1 MPTLTL
7 QPASGIDT
15 YIEQGNPTT
24 NRGAVTSETVGL
36 LAGNI
41 YRGLIKFDLS
51 SVDPSWI
58 IVSATLNL
66 TWNSES
72 DTADRTFTIHRSLVE
87 WFETGSTWNLRNTSG
102 SVAWIGGAGGASGS
116 DWSSTATDSVVVV
129 NMIEY
134 PFDVTNDV
142 RDFIAGTQ
150 TNHGWW
156 IRGEEAAANSTKS
169 FITSDSGT
177 AADRPELV
185 IEYLDPGV
193 AIVATK
199 DAYINQNTSGNNWGV
214 ATTVNIGEDSGDSDR
229 VGFLQFDLS
238 TIPANATILSATM
251 QLVWD
256 TIQNTSQVMS
266 WHRLLVDWTEG
277 TANGTAGT
285 VNWNNRTSGVPWNTA
300 GARGS
305 GTDRESSASFTIAA
319 TSLVAGVRTD
329 HDVTTDV
336 QVWYAGTP
344 NFGWT
349 VDFTFLT
356 GSNNQVT
363 FRSSDHATAADRPRL
378 LVEYILQNLEGSLAG
393 TSTATAVIYAS
404 GYMAGTANGTSTSA
418 ANLTTN
424 EYMRSEVEG
433 FADVMGEIFAA
444 GYLRGISAGT
454 SSVSGDI
461 IGLIHV
467 YGSSAGSATSIGN
480 IQGQFYMEG
489 LAEGTATVSA
499 TGSFEGQ
506 GRGSIAGTS
515 EVTGLMWGKATGVA
529 RIIGCNPTPLL
540 YITDGSIKN
549 NGQLNILN
557 FLSEGSGFKLQS
569 WRPQIAQ
576 YKEGGRFSNGPLAQG
591 RRLRYRNFDNAIEVF
606 ELAATSRD
614 QDDLIIFQQELLA
627 WQEAAAN
634 YWVAD
639 FSLNPVYLVAKA
651 ARETNPRYAIIHMI
665 SVPELENPYQ
675 QPFYNIGHATF
686 TAITP
691 RIERGHW
698 LSTPPGQFEC
708 VQISSQRS
716 WTVSGWETGA

>member
-1 MPTLTL
+1 MPTLSL
-7 QPASGIDT
+7 QPSAGIDT
-15 YIEQGNPTT
+15 YIEQANPTS
-24 NRGAVTSETVGL
+24 NRGTNTTVQVGNLAGSLFRGL
-36 LAGNI
+36 LE
-41 YRGLIKFDLS
+41 FDLS
-51 SVDPSWI
+51 SVDPSWV

-66 TWNSES
+66 DWNTE
-72 DTADRTFTIHRSLVE
+72 TNTTDRIFSIHRSLVE
-87 WFETGSTWNLRNTSG
+87 WFETTSTWNLRNTVG
-102 SVAWIGGAGGASGS
+102 SVAWAGGAGGASGS
-116 DWSSTATDSVVVV
+116 DWSATATDTV
-129 NMIEY
+129 NVTSLT
-134 PFDVTNDV
+134 FLSLDVTFDIKGFL
-142 RDFIAGTQ
+142 DGSF

-156 IRGEEAAANSTKS
+156 ILGEEGVSDSKKS
-169 FITSDSGT
+169 FISSDSGT
-177 AADRPELV
+177 ALSRPELV
-185 IEYLDPGV
+185 IEYFDPGIE
-193 AIVATK
+193 IVADK
-199 DAYINQNTSGNNWGV
+199 DAYVNQNTSGSNWGV

-238 TIPANATILSATM
+238 AIPAGATILSATM
-251 QLVWD
+251 QLVWNAIN
-256 TIQNTSQVMS
+256 TASQNLA

-305 GTDRESSASFTIAA
+305 GIDRESSASFTIA
-319 TSLVAGVRTD
+319 GTD
-329 HDVTTDV
+329 IAVGAMTNHDVTADV
-336 QVWYAGTP
+336 QAWYAGTP

-349 VDFTFLT
+349 IDFTFLT
-356 GSNNQVT
+356 GSSNQIA
-363 FRSSDHATAADRPRL
+363 FNSSDNATPVNRPRL
-378 LVEYILQNLEGSLAG
+378 LVEYIIQTLEGSSTG
-393 TSTATAVIYAS
+393 TSTIAATISAS
-404 GYMAGTANGTSTSA
+404 GYMEGIAAGTSISA

-424 EYMRSEVEG
+424 EYMRGEIEG
-433 FADVMGEIFAA
+433 FADVMGEISAV

-454 SSVSGDI
+454 SVSSADI
-461 IGLIHV
+461 QGEINIS
-467 YGSSAGSATSIGN
+467 GSSAGTATSIGN

-489 LAEGTATVSA
+489 LAEGVATVTA

-506 GRGSIAGTS
+506 GRGTAIGTS

-540 YITDGSIKN
+540 YITDGSIKP

-591 RRLRYRNFDNAIEVF
+591 RRLRYRNFDNTIEVF
-606 ELAATSRD
+606 ELSARSRD
-614 QDDLIIFQQELLA
+614 ADDLIIFQQELLA

-665 SVPELENPYQ
+665 SVPELENPYT
-675 QPFYNIGHATF
+675 QPFYSRDYAVF

-716 WTVSGWETGA
+716 WTVSGWETGS